1 MIQKISGINSIN
13 MHFGIDN
20 KKLPEKTN
28 NEKKKLSPYADSFL
42 RNIKETSV
50 GTLVITGAWSLIDNK
65 LNHIPFKKALKTNL
79 LAFFLPVTL
88 FTSLITTSI
97 ENSKKKN

>member
-1 MIQKISGINSIN
+1 MIQKISGINSVN
-13 MHFGIDN
+13 MHFGNDN
-20 KKLPEKTN
+20 KKLPESKNT
-28 NEKKKLSPYADSFL
+28 ERKKISPYTDSFL
-42 RNIKETSV
+42 RNIKETSL

-79 LAFFLPVTL
+79 LTFFLPVTIL
-88 FTSLITTSI
+88 TSLITTGI